1 MASVWVARLRGKHG
15 FENLVAIKTIL
26 PQHAGDPVFETMAM
40 DEARIVAAIR
50 HPNVASILDVGE
62 HKGMIYL
69 VFEWVDGEQLSALR
83 RAVVE
88 KRKKFPIA
96 VALRIMADVCAG
108 LHAAHELTDAEGWP
122 LCIVHRD
129 ISPQNLLVGT
139 SGAVKII
146 DFGIAKA
153 LDRLVNDT
161 STGMVK
167 GKALYMAPEQAR
179 GDQVDRRVDVWSA
192 GVVLY
197 QLIAERLP
205 IEGPNQ
211 SATIALVA
219 AAHKPAPLP
228 AEVPQPIV
236 DVVNQALAPG
246 LGERFQTA
254 GEMHRAIEGA
264 LARVYGP
271 VTTGDVAAFL
281 LEHVADRNHER
292 KKLLHA
298 AMEESRNRIMDGGG
312 SNPDTPLPLTPPLEN
327 FPDHGTAGNICVTL
341 PSADRPTRREGPA
354 RVAVMPSRGGR
365 RRKWA
370 AGLASASILLAGVI
384 GWKVNSMGE
393 AAAQS
398 PPAAALPAASPP
410 VAPSMDP
417 EPQASAESA
426 PASSVIAAA
435 FEPGLAPSVIATS
448 SAPAARAHLPAS
460 KTKKEPR
467 NVFDSRR

>member
-26 PQHAGDPVFETMAM
+26 PQHAGDPVFEQMAM
-40 DEARIVAAIR
+40 DEARIVSAIR

-62 HKGMIYL
+62 HRGMIYL

-83 RAVVE
+83 RAVVD
-88 KRKKFPIA
+88 KRKKFPIGI
-96 VALRIMADVCAG
+96 ALRIMADVCAG
-108 LHAAHELTDAEGWP
+108 LHAAHELSDSEGWP
-122 LCIVHRD
+122 LCVVHRD
-129 ISPQNLLVGT
+129 ISPQNLLVST

-236 DVVNQALAPG
+236 EVVNQALSPG
-246 LGERFQTA
+246 LAERFQTA

-281 LEHVADRNHER
+281 NEHVADRNTAR
-292 KKLLHA
+292 KKMLHA
-298 AMEESRNRIMDGGG
+298 ALEESRARNHDALG
-312 SNPDTPLPLTPPLEN
+312 SNPDTPVPLTPPLED

-354 RVAVMPSRGGR
+354 RVVVLPLRSR
-365 RRKWA
+365 RRRTWT
-370 AGLASASILLAGVI
+370 AGLASASILIAGII
-384 GWKVNSMGE
+384 GWKINAMGE

-398 PPAAALPAASPP
+398 PPQAPAPVASTETAPSSHALQQTVTVLEPAASQESPP
-410 VAPSMDP
+410 SEVASL
-417 EPQASAESA
+417 AAATS
-426 PASSVIAAA
+426 ASST
-435 FEPGLAPSVIATS
+435 PS
-448 SAPAARAHLPAS
+448 ARANLRVVHKL
-460 KTKKEPR
+460 KEPR